1 MDERDLLGGPG
12 TSSPGASDLKRAGV
26 AEQGALGR
34 AFERFDAVRRE
45 VAASLSVVA
54 GRVRDE
60 ALTVY
65 SIMRNERYLLPAFL
79 EYYRALGVEQFLILS
94 DRSDDGTT
102 ELLMEQDDCVV
113 LSSPFAYGTWID
125 MPPGEAVR
133 RQRAGVL
140 MKALIPRRFLHG
152 SVGVYVDADEFLV
165 LPSPMS
171 ELREVV
177 RVLAERGADAVH
189 ASMIEMYPARFRE
202 LERAGPSP
210 TTFEELLD
218 VAPFFDGHPLVRV
231 EPVDGT
237 LTVVGASAS
246 TRLFQHYAIG
256 RRRRILDPLPLTIR
270 RRFTANQYTSAVRK
284 TPVVHFRDG
293 VDLTGSHRAAGAVYS
308 PLLLGLLHFKFTPD
322 SLQKVPRIITEK
334 SHSRQS
340 RKYVGYERLFE
351 EMRRSDGSFLGP
363 DSTRFEGARTL
374 EAVGLV
380 HA

>member
-1 MDERDLLGGPG
+1 
-12 TSSPGASDLKRAGV
+12 
-26 AEQGALGR
+26 
-34 AFERFDAVRRE
+34 
-45 VAASLSVVA
+45 
-54 GRVRDE
+54 VRDD
-60 ALTVY
+60 ALTIY
-65 SIMRNERYLLPAFL
+65 SVMRNERYLLPAFL
-79 EYYRALGVEQFLILS
+79 AHYRALGAEQFLILS

-113 LSSPFAYGTWID
+113 LGSPFAYGTWVD

-133 RQRAGVL
+133 RRRAGVL

-177 RVLAERGADAVH
+177 RALADQGADAVH
-189 ASMIEMYPARFRE
+189 ASMIEMYPARFRD
-202 LERAGPSP
+202 LDHAGPP
-210 TTFEELLD
+210 PGTFEELLE

-231 EPVDGT
+231 DPVDRA

-256 RRRRILDPLPLTIR
+256 RRRRMLEPLPLTIR
-270 RRFTANQYTSAVRK
+270 RRFTVSEYTSAVHK

-293 VDLTGSHRAAGAVYS
+293 VDLTDSHRAAGAAYS

-322 SLQKVPRIITEK
+322 SLRKVPRIITEK

-351 EMRRSDGSFLGP
+351 EMRRSGGSFLGP
-363 DSTRFEGARTL
+363 DSTRFEGVRTL
-374 EAVGLV
+374 EVLGLV
-380 HA
+380 HT

>member
-1 MDERDLLGGPG
+1 MNEIDRFDG
-12 TSSPGASDLKRAGV
+12 
-26 AEQGALGR
+26 
-34 AFERFDAVRRE
+34 FDAVRRE
-45 VAASLSVVA
+45 IAASLSVVA
-54 GRVRDE
+54 GRVRDD

-79 EYYRALGVEQFLILS
+79 AHYRALGAEQFLILS

-113 LSSPFAYGTWID
+113 LGSPFAYGTWVD
-125 MPPGEAVR
+125 MPSGEAVR
-133 RQRAGVL
+133 RRRAGVL

-152 SVGVYVDADEFLV
+152 SVGVYADADEFLV
-165 LPSPMS
+165 LPLPMS
-171 ELREVV
+171 GLREVV
-177 RVLAERGADAVH
+177 DVLTERGADAVH
-189 ASMIEMYPARFRE
+189 ASMIEMYPARFRD

-210 TTFEELLD
+210 ATFEELLD

-231 EPVDGT
+231 DPADGT

-246 TRLFQHYAIG
+246 TRLFRHYAIG
-256 RRRRILDPLPLTIR
+256 RRRSILDPVPLTLR
-270 RRFTANQYTSAVRK
+270 RRFTTSEYTSAVHK

-293 VDLTGSHRAAGAVYS
+293 VDLADSHRAVGAVYS

-322 SLQKVPRIITEK
+322 SLPKVPRIIAEK

-363 DSTRFEGARTL
+363 DSTRFEGAHTL

-380 HA
+380 HP